1 MHANTSDDTGESASV
16 EERTVRGFTQNVPV
30 AHEPAAH
37 GGAAL
42 NQSLLREEHINMYMN
57 KLMMSRYSSM
67 AAMMK
72 SSTPI
77 LLMIWLVS

>member
-1 MHANTSDDTGESASV
+1 MTSDDTGESASV
-16 EERTVRGFTQNVPV
+16 KELTRIHAKCAGSPRV

-37 GGAAL
+37 GGASL

>member
-1 MHANTSDDTGESASV
+1 MTSDDTGESASV
-16 EERTVRGFTQNVPV
+16 EERTRIHAQNVPV
-30 AHEPAAH
+30 AHEPAAR
-37 GGAAL
+37 ATPL

>member
-1 MHANTSDDTGESASV
+1 M
-16 EERTVRGFTQNVPV
+16 RV
-30 AHEPAAH
+30 AYEPAAQ
-37 GGAAL
+37 GDASR
-42 NQSLLREEHINMYMN
+42 QSLLREEHISIYMN

>member
-1 MHANTSDDTGESASV
+1 MTSDDTGESASV
-16 EERTVRGFTQNVPV
+16 KERIRGFTQNVPV

-37 GGAAL
+37 GGASL
-42 NQSLLREEHINMYMN
+42 NQSLLREEHISMYMN

>member
-1 MHANTSDDTGESASV
+1 MPSDDTGEGASV
-16 EERTVRGFTQNVPV
+16 EERTRIHAKCVPV

-37 GGAAL
+37 GGASL
-42 NQSLLREEHINMYMN
+42 NQSLLREEHISMYIN
-57 KLMMSRYSSM
+57 RLMMSRYSSM

>member
-1 MHANTSDDTGESASV
+1 
-16 EERTVRGFTQNVPV
+16 
-30 AHEPAAH
+30 
-37 GGAAL
+37 
-42 NQSLLREEHINMYMN
+42 MYMN

>member
-1 MHANTSDDTGESASV
+1 MTSDDTGESASV
-16 EERTVRGFTQNVPV
+16 EERTRIHAKCAGSPR
-30 AHEPAAH
+30 ASSPLAAP
-37 GGAAL
+37 L

>member
-1 MHANTSDDTGESASV
+1 M
-16 EERTVRGFTQNVPV
+16 
-30 AHEPAAH
+30 AAP
-37 GGAAL
+37 L
-42 NQSLLREEHINMYMN
+42 NQSLLREEHISMYMN